1 MCDYSLDAYRS
12 RPAQL
17 GERYETQRFPSFS
30 IGFIAPGDPSTA
42 VCMACD
48 TQLRLEGI
56 PESVQRAYFVS
67 AKEDVTFTRLEK
79 GPHHDGVR
87 FANGA
92 EVTLQEL
99 GPRVQAYLYNAL
111 MSPGWHPHQAGVPAE
126 PEETSLVE

>member
-1 MCDYSLDAYRS
+1 MCDYSLEAYRS
-12 RPAQL
+12 RPARL
-17 GERYETQRFPSFS
+17 GERYETHRFESYS

-48 TQLRLEGI
+48 TKLRLEGVTEMVQRVHGVSAN
-56 PESVQRAYFVS
+56 ESV
-67 AKEDVTFTRLEK
+67 TFIRLDN

-99 GPRVQAYLYNAL
+99 GPGVKGYVYDAL
-111 MSPGWHPHQAGVPAE
+111 SAPVWM
-126 PEETSLVE
+126 PETVEAV